1 MLKRNSNTLATW
13 CEELTHWK
21 RPWCWERLRAGGEGD
36 VRGWDGWMASLTHG
50 HEFESSPGAGA
61 GQGGLACCSPWGHKE
76 SDRTERL
83 IWTEPDPLSYNIHF
97 KISELVRMFSGRR
110 NCPQAGYIVDI
121 IPSTEFKLS
130 CCVIISSWLKEKKQ
144 LYVTKTK
151 KCREKKNTN
160 IYPFL
165 LLENSRPL
173 SPQEPQTPFSSSGTP
188 RFLINLPR
196 NWLSQVVIC
205 ITDSICYTPEMIITV

>member
-1 MLKRNSNTLATW
+1 
-13 CEELTHWK
+13 
-21 RPWCWERLRAGGEGD
+21 
-36 VRGWDGWMASLTHG
+36 MASLTHG

-130 CCVIISSWLKEKKQ
+130 CCVIISSWLKEKNSFMWLRLKN
-144 LYVTKTK
+144 VERKKTQTFILSSSL
-151 KCREKKNTN
+151 RIPDPYLLKN
-160 IYPFL
+160 PK
-165 LLENSRPL
+165 PL
-173 SPQEPQTPFSSSGTP
+173 SPPQGPP
-188 RFLINLPR
+188 DFLSTCLGIDSLK
-196 NWLSQVVIC
+196 WLYV
-205 ITDSICYTPEMIITV
+205 